1 MQNIPTQ
8 EYSWLVKHPE
18 IEAQYLGEWIAIHGQ
33 KVISHHPTL
42 EQVLQETSHVEPPP
56 HISYVEE
63 EGLAAYAL
71 YFLL

>member
-1 MQNIPTQ
+1 MKNIPTK

-18 IEAQYLGEWIAIHGQ
+18 IEAQYLGEWIAICDQ
-33 KVISHHPTL
+33 KVISHHKDL
-42 EQVLQETSHVEPPP
+42 EEVLQETHLLEPPP
-56 HISYVEE
+56 HITFVEE